1 MTSTFVIEGSAE
13 FLIHVSSGFEGG
25 TKRVGHTVD
34 GPTAFDL
41 ASTTEGGDATRA
53 MSFGHARWTV
63 LLLNYATNEN

>member
-1 MTSTFVIEGSAE
+1 MTSTFVIKGSAE

>member
-1 MTSTFVIEGSAE
+1 MTSTFVIKGSAE

-34 GPTAFDL
+34 SPTAFDL
-41 ASTTEGGDATRA
+41 ASTTEGGDTTRA

-63 LLLNYATNEN
+63 LLLKYATNEN